1 MAGKRPRYDD
11 AYRASAVLM
20 LQADGYPN
28 KLGALTRVAKH
39 LSIPERTLR
48 RWYKAQQNPP
58 PDNVVRMKKG
68 ELTALLRKEIYA
80 ILGEM
85 DRKRDEADYRELATA
100 LGIAV
105 DKLQLLAGEPTENA
119 RQRIVIEYDDQ
130 NPTPAPTSGTSTDN
144 R

>member
-1 MAGKRPRYDD
+1 MAGKQPRYNDEFRRD
-11 AYRASAVLM
+11 AVLM
-20 LQADGYPN
+20 LQAAGYPGTV
-28 KLGALTRVAKH
+28 GALTRVAKH
-39 LSIPERTLR
+39 LSVPERTLS
-48 RWYKAQQNPP
+48 RWYNAEQNPP
-58 PDNVVRMKKG
+58 PDTLVKKKRG
-68 ELTALLRKEIYA
+68 KLVELIRQEIYS

-130 NPTPAPTSGTSTDN
+130 NIAPAPTRGTGADN
-144 R
+144 S